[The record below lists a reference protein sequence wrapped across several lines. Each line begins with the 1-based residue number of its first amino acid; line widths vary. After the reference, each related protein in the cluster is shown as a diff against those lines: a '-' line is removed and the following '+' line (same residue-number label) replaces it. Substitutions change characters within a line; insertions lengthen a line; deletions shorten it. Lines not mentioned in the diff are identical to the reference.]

1 MPANRPAT
9 VRERVRAGT
18 VAEIKRAAREQ
29 LATAGANLSMRA
41 IAREMGLVSSAL
53 YRYFP
58 SRDELLTALILD
70 AYRELGAAAT
80 DAEATADRDDPPGRW
95 RALCHGIRDW
105 ALAHPHEYALL
116 YGTPVPGY
124 DAPGD
129 TVEPASVPLLLMIAI
144 VREAV
149 DLGLVRPRPEL
160 PVVEPLL
167 SGLAEVNRTPGFA
180 GGTPEQMARLSMA
193 WTEVFGA
200 LNFELFGRLQGVGL
214 DYAAWYAHQVEALAA
229 DLGLLAPSQP

>member
-1 MPANRPAT
+1 M
-9 VRERVRAGT
+9 RERVRAGT

-29 LATAGANLSMRA
+29 LATDGANLSMRA
-41 IAREMGLVSSAL
+41 IARELGLVSSAL

-70 AYRELGAAAT
+70 AYGELAAAAT
-80 DAEATADRDDPPGRW
+80 DAEATADRADPPARW

-124 DAPGD
+124 DAPPD
-129 TVEPASVPLLLMIAI
+129 TIEPATQPLRLMIAI
-144 VREAV
+144 LRDAV
-149 DLGLVRPRPEL
+149 DLGLAQPRTDA
-160 PVVEPLL
+160 PVAEPLL
-167 SGLAEVNRTPGFA
+167 TNLADLGRRPGFQ
-180 GGTPEQMARLSMA
+180 GGTPHEMVRLSMA

-200 LNFELFGRLQGVGL
+200 LSFEVFGRLQRTGL
-214 DYAAWYAHQVEALAA
+214 DHAAWYAHQVEVLIG
-229 DLGLLAPSQP
+229 DLGLTGPTQAPRRRRA